1 MVFGLFA
8 ALGWGLADFFGAL
21 AGRRIGSVSAV
32 VAGQLLSAIFMT
44 AVLVMTGESLEPLRS
59 DVWLVV
65 LNGAFAARTPTTH
78 GRNMDTTP
86 EPNRTST

>member
-32 VAGQLLSAIFMT
+32 VAGQLLSAVFMT
-44 AVLVMTGESLEPLRS
+44 AVLLVTG
-59 DVWLVV
+59 
-65 LNGAFAARTPTTH
+65 
-78 GRNMDTTP
+78 
-86 EPNRTST
+86 